1 MDRHQDVSPVLAWQM
16 KNSQWYTQEN
26 KSDSGDTID

>member
-16 KNSQWYTQEN
+16 KWYTQVN